1 MTKYGFDYF
10 SKRAQIFNEMAR
22 PSPLSQLGEH
32 GNIAKG
38 IFDAIGAVMRKGG
51 EVNGEVIPG
60 MGGNREKN
68 RQLRYFIYMMTG
80 MDEEESFDASG
91 ETSEDESNY
100 EIVRAATDI
109 LGLPE
114 NKWRQPNGPY
124 ENPGR
129 LYSAAILEGV
139 KGRYKEYVSSPEFR
153 SKALNPENILT
164 YLTTNRVTT
173 GYSQASAEKRSE
185 SHGGMSAEDIDA
197 AETGIKDIISKIH
210 RAIQYKKRKKQ
221 PEVVKQEQEDG
232 NTISNDFIDNVYFA
246 INAIENIEYYYN
258 TIHELVNERK
268 HLYDDQSDMLMSI
281 IDDYPAMSPELIT
294 TLYKAKNL
302 SPVLKNMIDE
312 YSQLKTSGI
321 DLKTLYNQ
329 LESYKSNS
337 NSKIID
343 AIVEEMDELITKSE
357 EFDISTEKGQGG
369 DEFPGYDQ
377 AIIDQFLTT
386 PQLKQQFAKFHK
398 WKLNEMIGKA
408 NKVKLKIHA
417 MKWGESEVPGE
428 LDIVRKASK
437 DFFEKRPEVKKQ
449 EFGQGNAVQKSL
461 GPAQRNESYVMNY
474 MTEQLSKDK
483 FKPIGEFKK
492 RITKTPKNYWEG
504 RNL

>member
-232 NTISNDFIDNVYFA
+232 N
-246 INAIENIEYYYN
+246 
-258 TIHELVNERK
+258 
-268 HLYDDQSDMLMSI
+268 
-281 IDDYPAMSPELIT
+281 
-294 TLYKAKNL
+294 
-302 SPVLKNMIDE
+302 
-312 YSQLKTSGI
+312 
-321 DLKTLYNQ
+321 
-329 LESYKSNS
+329 
-337 NSKIID
+337 
-343 AIVEEMDELITKSE
+343 
-357 EFDISTEKGQGG
+357 
-369 DEFPGYDQ
+369 
-377 AIIDQFLTT
+377 
-386 PQLKQQFAKFHK
+386 
-398 WKLNEMIGKA
+398 
-408 NKVKLKIHA
+408 
-417 MKWGESEVPGE
+417 
-428 LDIVRKASK
+428 VR
-437 DFFEKRPEVKKQ
+437 
-449 EFGQGNAVQKSL
+449 
-461 GPAQRNESYVMNY
+461 
-474 MTEQLSKDK
+474 
-483 FKPIGEFKK
+483 
-492 RITKTPKNYWEG
+492 
-504 RNL
+504 